1 MGRREYNVK
10 TYNENLIEIVDDGT
24 PRHPEPIVTYIF
36 ALFDENLK
44 IGPDTERNF
53 GLFYPNGQ
61 SKYDM
66 NFN

>member
-36 ALFDENLK
+36 ALFDENEK
-44 IGPDTERNF
+44 PGAKTETNF
-53 GLFYPNGQ
+53 GLFHPNGQ
-61 SKYDM
+61 PKYNL